1 MRKDFETFRCNDV
14 ADVEAQK
21 QNSVCLLK
29 VRRNAAEQHYP
40 RSAWGGPTSMGSRH
54 SSGSFYKPDFA
65 RYVDPRF
72 TIVIAVKL
80 TFFKRLA

>member
-1 MRKDFETFRCNDV
+1 MRKTLKHLGV
-14 ADVEAQK
+14 TTWPTLKHKSKTQSA
-21 QNSVCLLK
+21 CL
-29 VRRNAAEQHYP
+29 VRRNATEQHYP
-40 RSAWGGPTSMGSRH
+40 RSAWGTTSMGSRH

-65 RYVDPRF
+65 RYVNPCF